1 MSASRSGYP
10 VRPVNVGVFV
20 QVCDSDS
27 GRMFSVEHVVHT
39 IERVEELGFDSAWV
53 MDHPFLERPGGR
65 ITGHDP
71 LVLLACAAAR
81 TRRIGL
87 GTLVVCPAFRTTGQL
102 AREAAALADASR
114 GRFILGLGA
123 GWHQPE
129 FDAFDYPFDH
139 LVGRFEDQLT
149 AVRALLAGG
158 RVSSERRYVRLRDA
172 QVLATAGAPPI
183 WVAGRGPRMLS
194 LTARYADGWNLAWG
208 GADPGW
214 LDRPLA
220 GLRRELDAAGR
231 ERSGF
236 TVSAGISWVPSGSSS
251 ELARALRAYEAA
263 GVDLAI
269 LSLAEGPDRATR
281 PEHLERAAEALAA
294 LTN

>member
-1 MSASRSGYP
+1 MK
-10 VRPVNVGVFV
+10 VGMFV

-27 GRMFSVEHVVHT
+27 RRMFSIEQVVQT
-39 IERVEELGFDSAWV
+39 IERAEELGFDSAWV

-65 ITGHDP
+65 ISGHDP

-81 TRRIGL
+81 TQRIGL

-102 AREAAALADASR
+102 ARESAALADASG

-123 GWHQPE
+123 GWYWPE
-129 FDAFDYPFDH
+129 FEAFDYPVDH
-139 LVGRFEDQLT
+139 PVGRFEEQLT

-158 RVSSERRYVRLRDA
+158 RVTTEGRYVRLRDA
-172 QVLATAGAPPI
+172 EVVATAAPPPI
-183 WVAGRGPRMLS
+183 WVAGHRPRMLR

-214 LDRPLA
+214 LAAALA
-220 GLRRELDAAGR
+220 GLGRELDAAER

-236 TVSAGISWVPSGSSS
+236 TVSAGISWVPSGSST
-251 ELARALRAYEAA
+251 ELPRALRAYEAA

-269 LSLAEGPDRATR
+269 LSLAEGPSRATR
-281 PEHLERAAEALAA
+281 PEYLEWAARAIAA
-294 LTN
+294 R